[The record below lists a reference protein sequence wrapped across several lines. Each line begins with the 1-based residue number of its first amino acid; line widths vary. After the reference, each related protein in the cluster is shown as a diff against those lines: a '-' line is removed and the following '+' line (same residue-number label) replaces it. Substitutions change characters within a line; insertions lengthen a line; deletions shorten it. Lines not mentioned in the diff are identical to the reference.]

1 MKYEILEH
9 PADLKIK
16 VFGTSREELFSNA
29 LLAMIESMSP
39 EIKKPEQ
46 TNRRP
51 IKIKSSDLPALLVD
65 FLNETLYLTQV
76 NKEIYKV
83 SFKKFTDKEIKG
95 ELIGKKVEKFGED
108 IKAATYHDLEIKQN
122 KDGSWQA
129 TVLFD
134 I

>member
-9 PADLKIK
+9 TADLKIK

-29 LLAMIESMSP
+29 ILAMIESMSP
-39 EIKKPEQ
+39 EIRKPEE
-46 TNRRP
+46 TNRRE

-65 FLNETLYLTQV
+65 FLNEVLYLTQV

-83 SFKKFTDKEIKG
+83 IFKKFTGKEIEG

>member
-16 VFGTSREELFSNA
+16 VFGISKEELFSNA
-29 LLAMIESMSP
+29 LLAMIESMNP
-39 EIKKPEQ
+39 EIKKPEE
-46 TNRRP
+46 RSKRP
-51 IKIKSSDLPALLVD
+51 IKIKSSDLSALLVD
-65 FLNETLYLTQV
+65 FLNEALYLTQV
-76 NKEIYKV
+76 NKEVYEIN
-83 SFKKFTDKEIKG
+83 FKKITDKEIKG

>member
-65 FLNETLYLTQV
+65 FLNEALYLTQV

-83 SFKKFTDKEIKG
+83 IFKKFTGKEIEG